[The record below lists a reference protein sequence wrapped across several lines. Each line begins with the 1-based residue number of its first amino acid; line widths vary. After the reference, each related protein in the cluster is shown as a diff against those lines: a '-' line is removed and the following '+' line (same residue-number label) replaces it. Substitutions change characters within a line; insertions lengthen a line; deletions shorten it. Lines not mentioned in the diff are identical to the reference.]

1 MRKTGKK
8 VLGRGLS
15 ELIPDLEQ
23 EISLNTLSEKV
34 SEGESFAGGLRL
46 IPVEKILFSS
56 LQPRIHFQE
65 DASFEELVSSIR
77 EKGVLQPIL
86 VREAGEGLYEC
97 VAGERRLRACIK
109 LGIEKIP
116 AVVRKLSD
124 EEVLL
129 VALIENIQRKELNP
143 VEEALGYKRLIEEF
157 GYTQEEVAKK
167 VGKDRSSVA
176 NLLRLLKLPKE
187 IQEDLAEGRLSVG
200 HAKALL
206 SLEKEEDM
214 LFVRDQII
222 KKSLSVR
229 ETERL
234 VKRILSGE
242 LSKTKKTPDPDLLEL
257 SEYLSQLIGTRV
269 KVEKGKKSTRFVIE
283 FQSLDKAE
291 EFLESIK
298 KVYSLV

>member
-1 MRKTGKK
+1 VKRK
-8 VLGRGLS
+8 VLGKGLS
-15 ELIPDLEQ
+15 ELIPELE
-23 EISLNTLSEKV
+23 EEVSLKREASSELVK
-34 SEGESFAGGLRL
+34 FL
-46 IPVEKILFSS
+46 PVEKILFSS
-56 LQPRIHFQE
+56 LQPRVHFKE
-65 DASFEELVSSIR
+65 DDSFEELVNSIR

-86 VREAGEGLYEC
+86 VREIGEGLYEC

-116 AVVRKLSD
+116 AVIKKLSD

-176 NLLRLLKLPKE
+176 NLLRLLKLPRE
-187 IQEDLAEGRLSVG
+187 IQEDLTEGRLSVG

-206 SLEKEEDM
+206 SLEREEDQ
-214 LFVRDQII
+214 LFVRDQVI
-222 KKSLSVR
+222 KKGLSVR

-234 VKRILSGE
+234 VKRILNGGP
-242 LSKTKKTPDPDLLEL
+242 SKREKTFDPDLMEL
-257 SEYLSQLIGTRV
+257 SDYLSQLIGTKV

-283 FQSLDKAE
+283 FQSLNKAE
-291 EFLESIK
+291 EFLELLK
-298 KVYSLV
+298 KLYSQNLT